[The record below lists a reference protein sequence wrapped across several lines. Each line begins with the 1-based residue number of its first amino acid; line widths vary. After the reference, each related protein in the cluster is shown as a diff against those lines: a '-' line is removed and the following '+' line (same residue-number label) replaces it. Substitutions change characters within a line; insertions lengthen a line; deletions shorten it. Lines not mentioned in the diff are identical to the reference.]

1 LQNGINLFRNQLP
14 FILHDTVLNSL
25 KGAPE
30 YEQPEKDGDT
40 SGVLMWDKNGPPPAE
55 LSQGSKVANATSP
68 RLRMLKKP
76 IKKNEAVSKL
86 TKYILSINDEEA
98 MK

>member
-1 LQNGINLFRNQLP
+1 
-14 FILHDTVLNSL
+14 
-25 KGAPE
+25 
-30 YEQPEKDGDT
+30 
-40 SGVLMWDKNGPPPAE
+40 MWDKNGPPPAE

>member
-1 LQNGINLFRNQLP
+1 
-14 FILHDTVLNSL
+14 
-25 KGAPE
+25 
-30 YEQPEKDGDT
+30 
-40 SGVLMWDKNGPPPAE
+40 MWDKNGPPPAE

-76 IKKNEAVSKL
+76 INKNEAVSEL
-86 TKYILSINDEEA
+86 TKYILSISDEEA